1 MNRLTQDNYLKKAER
16 FFETFD
22 LPEDKRTPTNIS
34 AALQRA
40 ARDKEDKHRADG
52 DIKDKKVIQNIK
64 QYGYAKSSWQQLK
77 TALRYYCKY
86 YGDDNSVRAIENTML
101 DVKPAL
107 FHKPTKKIKKISE
120 QQIVDLATALHQQ
133 AMLYS
138 KHPANWSQLNDG
150 AKAAITNKK
159 NNHIN
164 TILGL
169 LSLINILSI
178 TGCRPI
184 EIATMQCRDRQSVFI
199 LGAKKSTSMNN
210 GQDGNEDSERGA
222 DRVLQFS
229 AADYEK
235 LNEALATLRQI
246 AWLPEHK
253 VSANQQTDV
262 AVGTDYQ
269 PLNLTDDQLALFQSY
284 LNLSRKRLARLSV
297 KVLGLKKGICLYT
310 FRHQLSSDLKGESDH
325 YTRQQMAYIL
335 GHLATKSLDAYGH
348 KKSANTKRKI
358 GIADQKALNKVRIT
372 HTTVEFDH
380 EGKVDQSSRRLGQP
394 SIKDNVSLRPSQ
406 ISA

>member
-22 LPEDKRTPTNIS
+22 LPEDIRTPTNIS

-40 ARDKEDKHRADG
+40 ARDKEDSHRADG

-86 YGDDNSVRAIENTML
+86 HGDDNSVRAIENTML

-107 FHKPTKKIKKISE
+107 LHKPTKKIKKISE
-120 QQIVDLATALHQQ
+120 QQIVDLSTALHQQ
-133 AMLYS
+133 AIAHS
-138 KHPANWSQLNDG
+138 THPANWSQLNDC

-164 TILGL
+164 TIRGL
-169 LSLINILSI
+169 LSVINILSI

-184 EIATMQCRDRQSVFI
+184 EIATMQCRENNTVFI
-199 LGAKKSTSMNN
+199 QGAKKSTSMNN
-210 GQDGNEDSERGA
+210 GREDIEDSDRGA

-229 AADYEK
+229 AADHEK

-253 VSANQQTDV
+253 VSANQQTDI
-262 AVGTDYQ
+262 TTESDYQ
-269 PLNLTDDQLALFQSY
+269 TFNLTHDELVQFQSY

-297 KVLGLKKGICLYT
+297 KVLNLKKGICLYT
-310 FRHQLSSDLKGESDH
+310 FRHQLSSDLKGDGDH

-335 GHLATKSLDAYGH
+335 GHLATKSLDAYGY
-348 KKSANTKRKI
+348 KKSANTKRQI
-358 GIADQKALNKVRIT
+358 GITDPKALNKVRIT

-380 EGKVDQSSRRLGQP
+380 EGKVDQSSRREANKRLGQ
-394 SIKDNVSLRPSQ
+394 SV
-406 ISA
+406 ISAKV

>member
-16 FFETFD
+16 FFETFN
-22 LPEDKRTPTNIS
+22 LPKDKRTPTNIS

-86 YGDDNSVRAIENTML
+86 HGDDNSVRAIENTML

-107 FHKPTKKIKKISE
+107 LHKPTKKIKKITE

-133 AMLYS
+133 AIAHS
-138 KHPANWSQLNDG
+138 KHPANWNQLNDR

-159 NNHIN
+159 NNYIN
-164 TILGL
+164 TIRGL
-169 LSLINILSI
+169 LSVINILSI

-184 EIATMQCRDRQSVFI
+184 EIATMHCRDNNTVFI
-199 LGAKKSTSMNN
+199 QGAKKSTSMNN
-210 GQDGNEDSERGA
+210 GQDGIEDSDRGA

-229 AADYEK
+229 AAEHEK
-235 LNEALATLRQI
+235 LNEALATLRQV

-253 VSANQQTDV
+253 ASANQQTDI
-262 AVGTDYQ
+262 TTESDYQ
-269 PLNLTDDQLALFQSY
+269 PINLSDDEVVQFQSY

-297 KVLGLKKGICLYT
+297 KVLNLKKGICLYT
-310 FRHQLSSDLKGESDH
+310 FRHQLSSDLKGDGDH

-335 GHLATKSLDAYGH
+335 GHLGTKSLDAYGH
-348 KKSANTKRKI
+348 KNSAKTKRQI
-358 GIADQKALNKVRIT
+358 GIADQKAVNNVRLT

-380 EGKVDQSSRRLGQP
+380 AGKVIISSRRKANKTLGKQP
-394 SIKDNVSLRPSQ
+394 LAPTGN
-406 ISA
+406 